1 MGKQQGSAISDLLNI
16 AGLAYHN
23 GQPAEPYT
31 VPDGYSLMDQGS
43 NAVTGFNGA
52 TFYNGDT
59 NTLVVG
65 IGGTNSANPLDIL
78 QDYGV
83 MGGGATAQVLDAA
96 DLTMNSLKKL
106 AEQGIADPTVSDN
119 TVPKA
124 TVVETSGTRFH

>member
-59 NTLVVG
+59 VIDANGGNTITL
-65 IGGTNSANPLDIL
+65 
-78 QDYGV
+78 
-83 MGGGATAQVLDAA
+83 TAD
-96 DLTMNSLKKL
+96 DF
-106 AEQGIADPTVSDN
+106 I
-119 TVPKA
+119 
-124 TVVETSGTRFH
+124 F